1 MGRPFWPG
9 VPGSALMGG
18 RTVQESLGCP
28 SHFTQR
34 PSSRASR
41 VYAGAV
47 GNPPGP
53 GAPKAGP
60 AHPAQECPPWGSGA
74 ATAGPAPSAASFCDL
89 YRSTTSR
96 KRRRAAP
103 HLPAFI
109 SPGRN

>member
-74 ATAGPAPSAASFCDL
+74 QLPGPGPPGGD
-89 YRSTTSR
+89 RGSR
-96 KRRRAAP
+96 PLRRLVLRFVP
-103 HLPAFI
+103 KHNF
-109 SPGRN
+109 